1 MKPLDQAIK
10 PPSTPIKPLPGDHL
24 GGKIGLVLVSGLIY
38 STAIA
43 SVDVAANH
51 IPPFTLTALR
61 LSTASVIF
69 VGLLCFFRPQYY
81 WSRAGIADIVIVGV
95 LNVGIPF
102 LLLAIAVRYISSSL
116 AAVLYNTI
124 PVFTLILAHFLLADE
139 KLNAVK
145 LAGTITAVAGASILI
160 LGNETGLELEHSQ
173 GWIGQLLILAA
184 SASGALGVV
193 YARIRVRY
201 ESPFTLA
208 AGQIFACLLIFVSLA
223 LVVEGPP
230 AFSSYPWQGW
240 VAMVWAA
247 VSAPIIGF
255 WLLFYL
261 INNYGASLAGFSGIT
276 TPLFSVIIGILFLGE
291 IITPPIALGTLLLL
305 VGVWSL
311 NYF

>member
-1 MKPLDQAIK
+1 MK
-10 PPSTPIKPLPGDHL
+10 TLPDNQL
-24 GGKIGLVLVSGLIY
+24 GEKAGLVLVSGFIY

-43 SVDVAANH
+43 SVDVAANY

-69 VGLLCFFRPQYY
+69 LCLLCFLRPQYH
-81 WSRAGIADIVIVGV
+81 WSSTGIADIFIVGV

-102 LLLAIAVRYISSSL
+102 LFLAMAVKYISSSL
-116 AAVLYNTI
+116 AAVLYNTT
-124 PVFTLILAHFLLADE
+124 PVLTLIFAHFLLTDE

-160 LGNETGLELEHSQ
+160 LGNESGLELEHSQ
-173 GWIGQLLILAA
+173 GWIGQLLIVVA

-201 ESPFTLA
+201 ESPFALA
-208 AGQIFACLLIFVSLA
+208 AGQIFACMLIFVSLA

-230 AFSSYPWQGW
+230 AFASYAWQGW
-240 VAMVWAA
+240 VAMVGAA
-247 VSAPIIGF
+247 VSGPIVGL

-261 INNYGASLAGFSGIT
+261 INKYGASLAGFSGIT

-291 IITPPIALGTLLLL
+291 IITPLIALGTLLLL